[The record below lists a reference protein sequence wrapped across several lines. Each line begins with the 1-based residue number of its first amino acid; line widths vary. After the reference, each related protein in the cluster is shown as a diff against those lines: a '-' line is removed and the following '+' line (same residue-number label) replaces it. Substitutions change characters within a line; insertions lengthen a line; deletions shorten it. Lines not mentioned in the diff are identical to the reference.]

1 MRKRRVPL
9 VLSTTKS
16 LERSLNKLF
25 HRWGYIFAFP
35 AVFVVTVMFI
45 IPMFQNIYL
54 SLFESDGLSAMKFVG
69 FNNYI
74 NMFLDGNFLRSVLN
88 SLIWVAF
95 TIVFSVGAGLLVAVF
110 VNGIKGETLIKSV
123 FFMPL
128 AISFVSVG
136 AIWWYMYSKE
146 YGVLNECLRLLGI
159 NVKVDWLYKIP
170 VNNISL
176 LIAWSWQQL
185 GGNLVM
191 FLMGLTSIPAEQIEA
206 SRIDGCNRWKTL
218 IYFTFP
224 MLKPITTV
232 VVGMAIVNSFK
243 AFDLIYI
250 MTRGGPVRSSET
262 LAVSMFVES
271 FQRNHQGYGAAI
283 GVFLTLLILPITA
296 IYMKTTSAVDHA
308 DNK

>member
-1 MRKRRVPL
+1 MDK
-9 VLSTTKS
+9 VL
-16 LERSLNKLF
+16 R
-25 HRWGYIFAFP
+25 RWGYVFAFP
-35 AVFVVTVMFI
+35 AVAVITFMFI
-45 IPMFQNIYL
+45 VPMFRNIYL
-54 SLFESDGLSAMKFVG
+54 SLFESNGIAAMRFVG
-69 FNNYI
+69 FSNYL
-74 NMFLDGNFLRSVLN
+74 NMFQDSNFIRSIFNSVL
-88 SLIWVAF
+88 WVVF
-95 TIVFSVGAGLLVAVF
+95 TIVFSVGAGLLIAVF
-110 VNGIKGETLIKSV
+110 VNGIPGENIIKSV

-146 YGVLNECLRLLGI
+146 YGVLNEVLRLLGFQTKI
-159 NVKVDWLYKIP
+159 DWLYTIP
-170 VNNISL
+170 LNNISL

-191 FLMGLTSIPAEQIEA
+191 FLMGLTSIPSEQIEA
-206 SRIDGCNRWKTL
+206 SRIDGCNRWRTF
-218 IYFTFP
+218 IHITFP

-262 LAVSMFVES
+262 LAVNMFVES
-271 FQRNHQGYGAAI
+271 FQRNHQGFGAAI

-296 IYMKTTSAVDHA
+296 IYMRATSVVDHA

>member
-1 MRKRRVPL
+1 MDK
-9 VLSTTKS
+9 VL
-16 LERSLNKLF
+16 R
-25 HRWGYIFAFP
+25 RWGYVFAFP
-35 AVFVVTVMFI
+35 AVAVITFMFI
-45 IPMFQNIYL
+45 VPMFRNIYL
-54 SLFESDGLSAMKFVG
+54 SLFESDGISAMRFVG
-69 FNNYI
+69 FGNYLG
-74 NMFLDGNFLRSVLN
+74 MFRDSNFIRSIFN
-88 SLIWVAF
+88 SILWVVF
-95 TIVFSVGAGLLVAVF
+95 TIVFSVGAGLLLAVF
-110 VNGIKGETLIKSV
+110 VNGIPGENLIKSV

-146 YGVLNECLRLLGI
+146 YGVLNEVLKLLGF

-170 VNNISL
+170 LNNISL

-191 FLMGLTSIPAEQIEA
+191 FLMGLTSIPSEQIEA
-206 SRIDGCNRWKTL
+206 SRIDGCNRWRTFMH
-218 IYFTFP
+218 ITFP

-262 LAVSMFVES
+262 LAVNMFVES
-271 FQRNHQGYGAAI
+271 FQRNHQGFGAAI

-296 IYMKTTSAVDHA
+296 IYMRATSVVDHA

>member
-1 MRKRRVPL
+1 M
-9 VLSTTKS
+9 
-16 LERSLNKLF
+16 NKQF
-25 HRWGYIFAFP
+25 QRWGYIFAFP
-35 AVFVVTVMFI
+35 AVLVITLMFI

-54 SLFESDGLSAMKFVG
+54 SLFESDGISAMRFTG
-69 FNNYI
+69 FGNYL
-74 NMFLDGNFLRSVLN
+74 NMFRDGNFLRSVFN
-88 SLIWVAF
+88 SVLWVAF
-95 TIVFSVGAGLLVAVF
+95 TIVFSVGAGLLIAVF
-110 VNGIKGETLIKSV
+110 VNGIKGEKLIKSV

-146 YGVLNECLRLLGI
+146 YGVLNECLRLLGFKT
-159 NVKVDWLYKIP
+159 KVDWLYRIP
-170 VNNISL
+170 LNNFSL
-176 LIAWSWQQL
+176 LVAWSWQQL

-191 FLMGLTSIPAEQIEA
+191 FLMGLTSIPSEQIEA
-206 SRIDGCNRWKTL
+206 SRIDGCNKWRTF
-218 IYFTFP
+218 IHITFP
-224 MLKPITTV
+224 MLRPITTV

-262 LAVSMFVES
+262 LAVNMFVES

-296 IYMKTTSAVDHA
+296 VYMRATSAVDHA

>member
-1 MRKRRVPL
+1 
-9 VLSTTKS
+9 
-16 LERSLNKLF
+16 
-25 HRWGYIFAFP
+25 
-35 AVFVVTVMFI
+35 MFI
-45 IPMFQNIYL
+45 VPMFQNIYL
-54 SLFESDGLSAMKFVG
+54 SLFESDGLSAMRFVG
-69 FNNYI
+69 FGNYL
-74 NMFLDGNFLRSVLN
+74 NMFKDSNFVRSILN
-88 SLIWVAF
+88 SLLWVVF
-95 TIVFSVGAGLLVAVF
+95 TIVFSVGAGLIIAVF
-110 VNGIKGETLIKSV
+110 VNGIKGENFFKSV

-146 YGVLNECLRLLGI
+146 YGVLNEILRMLGFKTKI
-159 NVKVDWLYKIP
+159 DWLYKIP
-170 VNNISL
+170 LNNISL

-191 FLMGLTSIPAEQIEA
+191 FLMGLTSIPSEQIEA
-206 SRIDGCNRWKTL
+206 SRIDGCNRWGTF
-218 IYFTFP
+218 IHITFP

-232 VVGMAIVNSFK
+232 VIGMAIVNSFK

-262 LAVSMFVES
+262 LAVTMFVES
-271 FQRNHQGYGAAI
+271 FQRNHQGFGAAI

-296 IYMKTTSAVDHA
+296 IYMRATSTVDHA

>member
-1 MRKRRVPL
+1 M
-9 VLSTTKS
+9 
-16 LERSLNKLF
+16 NKTF
-25 HRWGYIFAFP
+25 QRWGYIFSFP
-35 AVFVVTVMFI
+35 AAVVITFMFI
-45 IPMFQNIYL
+45 VPIFRNIYL
-54 SLFESDGLSAMKFVG
+54 SLFESDGLSVMRFVG
-69 FNNYI
+69 FQNYI
-74 NMFLDGNFLRSVLN
+74 NMFRDANFLRSVTN
-88 SLIWVAF
+88 SVIWVLF
-95 TIVFSVGAGLLVAVF
+95 TIVFSVGAGLLIAVF
-110 VNGIKGETLIKSV
+110 VNGIRGENIIKSV

-128 AISFVSVG
+128 AISCVSVG

-146 YGVLNECLRLLGI
+146 YGVLNEILRLLGFK
-159 NVKVDWLYKIP
+159 VKVDWLYKIP
-170 VNNISL
+170 LNNISL

-191 FLMGLTSIPAEQIEA
+191 FLMGLTAIPPEQIEA
-206 SRIDGCNRWKTL
+206 SRIDGCNKWSTF
-218 IYFTFP
+218 IHITFP

-271 FQRNHQGYGAAI
+271 FQRNHQGFGAAI

-296 IYMKTTSAVDHA
+296 IYMRATSTVDHA

>member
-1 MRKRRVPL
+1 V
-9 VLSTTKS
+9 
-16 LERSLNKLF
+16 NKTF
-25 HRWGYIFAFP
+25 QRWGYIFSFP
-35 AVFVVTVMFI
+35 AAVVITFMFI
-45 IPMFQNIYL
+45 VPIFRNIYL
-54 SLFESDGLSAMKFVG
+54 SLFESDGLSVMRFVG
-69 FNNYI
+69 FQNYI
-74 NMFLDGNFLRSVLN
+74 NMFRDANFLRSVTN
-88 SLIWVAF
+88 SVIWVLF
-95 TIVFSVGAGLLVAVF
+95 TIVFSVGAGLLIAVF
-110 VNGIKGETLIKSV
+110 VNGIRGENIIKSV

-128 AISFVSVG
+128 AISCVSVG

-146 YGVLNECLRLLGI
+146 YGVLNEILRLLGFK
-159 NVKVDWLYKIP
+159 VKVDWLYKIP
-170 VNNISL
+170 LNNISL

-191 FLMGLTSIPAEQIEA
+191 FLMGLTAIPPEQIEA
-206 SRIDGCNRWKTL
+206 SRIDGCNKWSTF
-218 IYFTFP
+218 IHITFP

-271 FQRNHQGYGAAI
+271 FQRNHQGFGAAI

-296 IYMKTTSAVDHA
+296 IYMRATSTVDHA

>member
-1 MRKRRVPL
+1 MDKQW
-9 VLSTTKS
+9 
-16 LERSLNKLF
+16 

-35 AVFVVTVMFI
+35 AFAVITFMFI

-54 SLFESDGLSAMKFVG
+54 SFFQTDGISVMRFVG
-69 FNNYI
+69 LGNYL
-74 NMFLDGNFLRSVLN
+74 NMFRDSNLIRSVAN
-88 SLIWVAF
+88 SVLWVLF
-95 TIVFSVGAGLLVAVF
+95 TMVFSVGIGLLIAVF
-110 VNGIKGETLIKSV
+110 INGIKGENIIKSI

-128 AISFVSVG
+128 TISFVSVG

-146 YGVLNECLRLLGI
+146 YGVFNEILRLLGFKTKI
-159 NVKVDWLYKIP
+159 DWLYTIP
-170 VNNISL
+170 LNNISL

-185 GGNLVM
+185 GINLVM
-191 FLMGLTSIPAEQIEA
+191 FLMGLTSIPSEQIEA
-206 SRIDGCNRWKTL
+206 SRIDGCSRWSTF
-218 IYFTFP
+218 IYVTFP

-262 LAVSMFVES
+262 LAVNMFVES
-271 FQRNHQGYGAAI
+271 FQRNNQGFGAAI

-296 IYMKTTSAVDHA
+296 IYMRATSVVDHA

>member
-1 MRKRRVPL
+1 M
-9 VLSTTKS
+9 
-16 LERSLNKLF
+16 EKLLR
-25 HRWGYIFAFP
+25 RWGYIFAFP
-35 AVFVVTVMFI
+35 AFAVITFMFVV
-45 IPMFQNIYL
+45 PMFKNIYL
-54 SLFESDGLSAMKFVG
+54 SFFESDGLSPMRFVAFG
-69 FNNYI
+69 NYL
-74 NMFLDGNFLRSVLN
+74 NLFRDSNFIRSILN
-88 SLIWVAF
+88 SLLWVVF
-95 TIVFSVGAGLLVAVF
+95 TIVFSAGAGLLIAVF
-110 VNGIKGETLIKSV
+110 VNGIPGENIIKSV

-146 YGVLNECLRLLGI
+146 YGVLNETLRLLGFK
-159 NVKVDWLYKIP
+159 VKIDWLYKIP
-170 VNNISL
+170 LNNISL
-176 LIAWSWQQL
+176 LVAWSWQQL

-206 SRIDGCNRWKTL
+206 SRIDGCGRWRTFAH
-218 IYFTFP
+218 ITFP

-262 LAVSMFVES
+262 LAVNMFVES
-271 FQRNHQGYGAAI
+271 FQRNHQGFGAAI

-296 IYMKTTSAVDHA
+296 LYMRATSVVDHA